1 MTRSPLPGTRDVQ
14 TPGSGRLYPA
24 GIDKPEAPAKAFT
37 NRGINHLRLRFRLV
51 NQSPA
56 NRRFTR
62 RAGSMNCKAAR
73 KDALTP
79 GASQLMDAEIII
91 VSGLPRSG
99 TSLMMQMLASG
110 GLKTVTD
117 NVRTADTDNPRGY
130 YELEKVKK
138 IKDDA
143 SWLPETRGKAFK
155 MVSQL
160 LFDLPPNE
168 RYRIIFMERDLDEML
183 VSQEAMLQRRA
194 RAAGPRE
201 EIKRA
206 FEKHLERLRDWL
218 AEQPNMEVLYV
229 KYSDLIKGPEEQSR
243 RVSEF
248 LSGKAEPKA
257 MAAAVEPALY
267 RNRKP
272 EDGRS

>member
-1 MTRSPLPGTRDVQ
+1 
-14 TPGSGRLYPA
+14 
-24 GIDKPEAPAKAFT
+24 
-37 NRGINHLRLRFRLV
+37 
-51 NQSPA
+51 
-56 NRRFTR
+56 
-62 RAGSMNCKAAR
+62 
-73 KDALTP
+73 
-79 GASQLMDAEIII
+79 MDAEIII

-99 TSLMMQMLASG
+99 TSLMMQMLARG

-138 IKDDA
+138 IKNDA

-160 LFDLPPNE
+160 LFDLPPTE

-183 VSQEAMLQRRA
+183 DSQEAMLQRRA

-206 FEKHLERLRDWL
+206 FEKHLERLREWL
-218 AEQPNMEVLYV
+218 VEQPNMEVLYV
-229 KYSDLIKGPEEQSR
+229 KYSDLIEEPEDQSR

-248 LSGKAEPKA
+248 LGGKTNPKA
-257 MAAAVEPALY
+257 MAAAVDPSLY

-272 EDGRS
+272 GDGQS